1 MMSAVRIK
9 LSTMMFLEFFVWG
22 AWFVTTSTY
31 LSNTLHFD
39 GTQVAAVYG
48 AVAIAAVVSPFFV
61 GMVAD
66 RFFATER
73 ILAILHLLGGVLL
86 WWASTVHTFSLFY
99 IAIILYAL
107 TYMPTLALT
116 SSISFDNMD
125 DSARDFP
132 KIRVL
137 GTIGWIVA
145 GVAIGLLHLEAT
157 PVPLQLAAVA
167 SIVLGLFD
175 VVLPHTPPHAA
186 GKRLSVRD
194 VLGLDALSL
203 MKDRSFAA
211 FIIGSFLLCI
221 PLQFYYT
228 FANPF
233 LIDSGMT
240 AAAAKMTLGQ
250 FFEIFFML
258 LLPVLLVRMGVKK
271 ILMMGMAAWAVRYLA
286 FAYGNVGSLVWLL
299 YLGIIL
305 HGLCYDFFFVTGQIY
320 ADQRASAK
328 IRAAAQGFYTLITQG
343 LGLLVGSWV
352 SGHVVDMYSRTTPA
366 GTVVHDW
373 HAIWLVPATMAV
385 VVLVLF
391 VAFFRG
397 QPTSVEAD
405 AVPAQ
410 AV

>member
-233 LIDSGMT
+233 LSNVGMQ

-352 SGHVVDMYSRTTPA
+352 SGHVVDMYSHTTPA

-405 AVPAQ
+405 AVPVQ

>member
-1 MMSAVRIK
+1 MTATRVK
-9 LSTMMFLEFFVWG
+9 LSTMMFLEYFVWG
-22 AWFVTTSTY
+22 AWFVTMGTFLGTS
-31 LSNTLHFD
+31 LKFD
-39 GTQVAAVYG
+39 GTQIGLAFG
-48 AVAIAAVVSPFFV
+48 ATAIAAMISPFFV

-66 RFFATER
+66 RFFATEK
-73 ILAILHLLGGVLL
+73 ILGLLSLVGGVIL
-86 WWASTVHTFSLFY
+86 WYVSTLTSFAAFY
-99 IAIILYAL
+99 TVLIVYAL
-107 TYMPTLALT
+107 CYMPTLALT
-116 SSISFDNMD
+116 NSICFDHMK
-125 DSARDFP
+125 DSAREFP
-132 KIRVL
+132 MVRVL

-145 GVAIGLLHLEAT
+145 GLIVGTLRLEAT
-157 PVPLQLAAVA
+157 AVPLRIAAGA
-167 SIVLGLFD
+167 SIVLGVFSF
-175 VVLPHTPPHAA
+175 VLPHTPPHAA
-186 GKRLSVRD
+186 GHKLSARD

-203 MKDRSFAA
+203 MKDRAFAI
-211 FIIGSFLLCI
+211 FILGSFLLCI

-233 LIDSGMT
+233 LNDAGMH

-250 FFEIFFML
+250 VFEIFFML

-299 YLGIIL
+299 YLGIVL

-391 VAFFRG
+391 LAFFRG
-397 QPTSVEAD
+397 QPAPAEAE
-405 AVPAQ
+405 AVTAQ